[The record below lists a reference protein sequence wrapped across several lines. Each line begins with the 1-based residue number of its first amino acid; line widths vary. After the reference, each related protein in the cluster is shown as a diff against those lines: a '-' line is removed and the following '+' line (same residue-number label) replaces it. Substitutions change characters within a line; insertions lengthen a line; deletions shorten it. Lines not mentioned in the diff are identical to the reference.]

1 MAIPIQNTNKPTNK
15 KQFER
20 IFINDSIK
28 ANTIIVTDEDGTS
41 LGTHRRDYAL
51 AMAEER
57 WLDLVQMSYD
67 FAKNTAVCKIIDWWK
82 FQYDKKKETN
92 AKKKT
97 ANKWLKEIDFKYNI
111 WDWDLK
117 LKIKKW
123 WELLGEWYMLRV
135 VIKLKGRENI
145 YKDKAKE
152 KMVSVVEALWEVGRT
167 QWIKEEPRWFSAVF
181 NPKKN

>member
-57 WLDLVQMSYD
+57 
-67 FAKNTAVCKIIDWWK
+67 
-82 FQYDKKKETN
+82 
-92 AKKKT
+92 
-97 ANKWLKEIDFKYNI
+97 
-111 WDWDLK
+111 
-117 LKIKKW
+117 
-123 WELLGEWYMLRV
+123 
-135 VIKLKGRENI
+135 
-145 YKDKAKE
+145 
-152 KMVSVVEALWEVGRT
+152 
-167 QWIKEEPRWFSAVF
+167 
-181 NPKKN
+181 

>member
-1 MAIPIQNTNKPTNK
+1 MAIPIQNPNKPNK

-28 ANTIIVTDEDGTS
+28 ANTIIVTDEDGTN
-41 LGTHRRDYAL
+41 LWTHRRDYAL

-67 FAKNTAVCKIIDWWK
+67 FAKNTAICKIIDRGK
-82 FQYDKKKETN
+82 YQYNKKKDENT
-92 AKKKT
+92 KKKS

-111 WDWDLK
+111 WAADLQ
-117 LKIKKW
+117 LKVKKW
-123 WELLGEWYMLRV
+123 IELLWEWYMLRF
-135 VIKLKGRENI
+135 VIKLKWRENI

-152 KMVSVVEALWEVGRT
+152 KMVSVIDQLAESGKT